1 MTATVTVTLDGESH
15 RLDPADAR
23 RLRGELATA
32 LAGRTTYVHTAGHQ
46 RLDGSYVV
54 ERRRADS
61 DGHRKVFSRFETL
74 RALYRDLP
82 REFDAEAVGREG
94 LTGPRR
100 HLLVRH
106 VAEHPAFD
114 CELTSRQPL
123 TVTKRDTS
131 DPVTEHDTDESPT
144 EHDPSNPVTEHDAD
158 DPVPERPGR
167 EPGTSDPESS
177 CHTPPHR

>member
-1 MTATVTVTLDGESH
+1 MTITLDGESH
-15 RLDPADAR
+15 RLAPAEAR
-23 RLRGELATA
+23 RLQSELVTA

-46 RLDGSYVV
+46 RPDGSYVV

-61 DGHRKVFSRFETL
+61 DGHRKVFPRFEAL

-123 TVTKRDTS
+123 TVTKHDTS
-131 DPVTEHDTDESPT
+131 DPVSGRDAGESPT
-144 EHDPSNPVTEHDAD
+144 ERTE
-158 DPVPERPGR
+158 R
-167 EPGTSDPESS
+167 EPTTADTEAS